1 MLLQDEKRQISKFL
15 LFRAQKIIVA
25 LDFHH
30 KLLILRLEIVLR
42 EIIMVE
48 ITIEKLTSLTGDLKD
63 HSSSSEKFRSFISS
77 PDVSRSDLKA
87 WVSECLEKSGQSF
100 HRALQD
106 IVNCIGERLGF
117 DVEYGLY
124 AGRIGAIGYDGKWV
138 STDANIQL
146 IVETKKTDAYRINP
160 DQVGGYIEELEKK
173 VEKGVSQ
180 ETYGLFVIGE
190 EEPTTLINTIRGSPY
205 RNAVRVV
212 PVKSFL
218 NLLKMKEEVPL
229 SHSQIVKLL
238 VPIDTINIGEII
250 ETIDDIVETR
260 LREEKIETPT
270 KVKRF
275 EGREE
280 EDIPTVSIEE
290 LNVLPAGEVAICPS
304 RPEGITFLLKFN
316 AWGFVR
322 IKRKPDYLAM
332 YVSSPESKI
341 SFFGQVKDVM
351 DPADQRSPVKD
362 VYQEYGTYEEGKK
375 IIVLEP
381 DTLYRLKESIPLGS
395 IKGKVPYGLR
405 YVSLSKFL
413 KAKTLDDL

>member
-1 MLLQDEKRQISKFL
+1 
-15 LFRAQKIIVA
+15 
-25 LDFHH
+25 
-30 KLLILRLEIVLR
+30 
-42 EIIMVE
+42 MVE
-48 ITIEKLTSLTGDLKD
+48 ITIEKLISLTGDLKD
-63 HSSSSEKFRSFISS
+63 HSPSSEKLRSFISS

-87 WVSECLEKSGQSF
+87 WVSECLEKTGQSF

-124 AGRIGAIGYDGKWV
+124 AGRVGAIGYDGKWV
-138 STDANIQL
+138 SKDANIQL
-146 IVETKKTDAYRINP
+146 IVETKKTGAYQINP
-160 DQVGGYIEELEKK
+160 DQVGRYIEELKK
-173 VEKGVSQ
+173 KIEKGDSL

-190 EEPTTLINTIRGSPY
+190 EEPTTLINTIRGSAY
-205 RNAVRVV
+205 RNSVRVV

-218 NLLKMKEEVPL
+218 NLLRMKEEVPL
-229 SHSQIVKLL
+229 THSQIVKLL

-250 ETIDDIVETR
+250 ETIEDIVETR

-270 KVKRF
+270 KAKSF
-275 EGREE
+275 EGKKE
-280 EDIPTVSIEE
+280 EDVPMISLKE
-290 LNVLPAGEVAICPS
+290 LSVLQPGEVAICPS
-304 RPEGITFLLKFN
+304 RPEGVEFLLNHN

-322 IKRKPDYLAM
+322 IKRKPDYLAL

-341 SFFGQVKDVM
+341 SYFGQVKDVI
-351 DPADQRSPVKD
+351 DPSDQHSPVKD

-375 IIVLEP
+375 IIVLQPE
-381 DTLYRLKESIPLGS
+381 TLYRLKEEISLGS
-395 IKGKVPYGLR
+395 IKGKVPYSLR